1 MRTKNL
7 EMIYNEIPF
16 QVKEVVGFPDS
27 YIFLTNAQEQF
38 IIDLYETE
46 REVIKEMLLETL
58 DEMKGLVDE
67 L

>member
-16 QVKEVVGFPDS
+16 QVKETVGFPDS